1 MAFMREKDCALSYT
15 SYMTCD
21 ESGKISSI
29 VIGKRRET
37 YFSMR
42 CDNRIGCLTAV
53 YDTEKVGKVFMPEL
67 RKRQDWGLWLVS
79 VFLYSVFTFLF
90 FD

>member
-1 MAFMREKDCALSYT
+1 MREKDCALSYT

-53 YDTEKVGKVFMPEL
+53 YDTEKVGKYLCRNYVSG
-67 RKRQDWGLWLVS
+67 KIGDYGLP
-79 VFLYSVFTFLF
+79 YSGVVRSLTA
-90 FD
+90 

>member
-1 MAFMREKDCALSYT
+1 
-15 SYMTCD
+15 MTCD
-21 ESGKISSI
+21 ESSKISSI

-42 CDNRIGCLTAV
+42 WNNRIGCLTAV

-67 RKRQDWGLWLVS
+67 RKRQD
-79 VFLYSVFTFLF
+79 
-90 FD
+90 